1 MVAGRNVIDVL
12 ASFDPFLSA
21 KSQHVKKIG
30 RKTAEKQ
37 EVAVSVSLLEPPFN
51 LRNGLQLF
59 GRLHRLSLRKSL
71 NSP

>member
-1 MVAGRNVIDVL
+1 MVAGRNVIDL
-12 ASFDPFLSA
+12 LTFFDPFLSA

-37 EVAVSVSLLEPPFN
+37 EVALSVLLLEPPCT

-59 GRLHRLSLRKSL
+59 GRLHRLFLRKS
-71 NSP
+71 P